1 MRVVRKETVAGK
13 DVLFGFNEVG
23 SRFVVEN
30 FTTRDLIAR
39 FGDDDKTGIVVP
51 AQTARVVI
59 TCLQPRMT
67 DITNKV
73 YVKAEETMEN
83 GCEIQ
88 MLDY

>member
-13 DVLFGFNEVG
+13 DVLFGFKEVG
-23 SRFVVEN
+23 GWFVVTN

-39 FGDDDKTGIVVP
+39 FGDDDKVGIVVP

-59 TCLQPRMT
+59 TRLQPRMM

>member
-1 MRVVRKETVAGK
+1 MRVVRKSTVAGK
-13 DVLFGFNEVG
+13 DVLFEFKEVG
-23 SRFVVEN
+23 SRFVVAN

-51 AQTARVVI
+51 TQAARVVV
-59 TCLQPRMT
+59 TCLRPRLADMT
-67 DITNKV
+67 NRV
-73 YVKAEETMEN
+73 YVKAEETVEN

>member
-1 MRVVRKETVAGK
+1 MRVVRKGTTAGK
-13 DVLFGFNEVG
+13 DVLFEFKEVG
-23 SRFVVEN
+23 SRFVVAN

-51 AQTARVVI
+51 AQSARAVI
-59 TCLQPRMT
+59 TCLRPRLSDT
-67 DITNKV
+67 TNKV
-73 YVKAEETMEN
+73 YVKAEETVEN

>member
-1 MRVVRKETVAGK
+1 MRVVRKATAAGK
-13 DVLFGFNEVG
+13 DVLFEFKEVG
-23 SRFVVEN
+23 SRFVVAN

-39 FGDDDKTGIVVP
+39 FGDDDKVGIVVP
-51 AQTARVVI
+51 AQAARVVI
-59 TCLQPRMT
+59 TCLRPRMM